1 MNQTLCH
8 VTSLC
13 SHDVMA
19 TWSPS
24 CPVIHHYSVV
34 CVTCEPMRTEQEETD
49 QTCVLKV
56 SFILFPDTHST
67 TWTRGCMRRI
77 QQESYRSGWAKQFS
91 GITNRTCNSEIS
103 KTHFYKLLMSAAA
116 AATLTSAFLNNSLLL
131 FVSLFKWENKTLHQ
145 RESKLHVWRRQR
157 KKPLRL

>member
-8 VTSLC
+8 VTEKTSSC
-13 SHDVMA
+13 SREVTA
-19 TWSPS
+19 TWSRS
-24 CPVIHHYSVV
+24 SPVIHHYSVV
-34 CVTCEPMRTEQEETD
+34 CVTCEPMTTEQEQTD
-49 QTCVLKV
+49 QTRVLKV

-77 QQESYRSGWAKQFS
+77 QQESYPSGWAKQFS
-91 GITNRTCNSEIS
+91 GITNHTCNSEIS
-103 KTHFYKLLMSAAA
+103 KTHFYKSLIAAA
-116 AATLTSAFLNNSLLL
+116 ALTSAFLNDSLLL
-131 FVSLFKWENKTLHQ
+131 FVSLFKWENKMLHQ